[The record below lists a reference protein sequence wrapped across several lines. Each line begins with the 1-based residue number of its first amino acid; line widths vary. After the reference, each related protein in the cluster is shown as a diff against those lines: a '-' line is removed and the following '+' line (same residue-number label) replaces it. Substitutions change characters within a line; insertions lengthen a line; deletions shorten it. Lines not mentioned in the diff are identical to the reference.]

1 MSIEL
6 AIGSAMGRAN
16 PSNSC
21 AIARCGGTNT
31 VPLNI
36 AGPETTAQCQKENAL
51 TCPQPEL

>member
-6 AIGSAMGRAN
+6 AIGSTMGRAN

-21 AIARCGGTNT
+21 AIVRCGGTNT

-36 AGPETTAQCQKENAL
+36 ADPETNTQCQKENAL
-51 TCPQPEL
+51 TCSQPKL

>member
-1 MSIEL
+1 MNIEL

-21 AIARCGGTNT
+21 AIVRCGGTNT

-36 AGPETTAQCQKENAL
+36 AGPETTTQCQKENAL
-51 TCPQPEL
+51 T